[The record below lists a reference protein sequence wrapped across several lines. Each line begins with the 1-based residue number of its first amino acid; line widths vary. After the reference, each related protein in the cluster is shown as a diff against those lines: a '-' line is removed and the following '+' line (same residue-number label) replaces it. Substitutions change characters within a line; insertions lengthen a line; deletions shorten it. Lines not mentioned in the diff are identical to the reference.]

1 MGGIV
6 YGMPF
11 NGSVIKPFA
20 LFYMTTKKDREV
32 PIPTE
37 CPDDTHP
44 LKVFEETQVE
54 TNICRWVVFVLWSPA
69 SLTMVSNHYKPCGI
83 TVGRYGT

>member
-20 LFYMTTKKDREV
+20 LLYDHQEGEKV

-37 CPDDTHP
+37 CPEDT
-44 LKVFEETQVE
+44 Q
-54 TNICRWVVFVLWSPA
+54 
-69 SLTMVSNHYKPCGI
+69 SLEGV
-83 TVGRYGT
+83 